1 MNGQLKSLIDCVNL
15 LISLTLPLLP
25 IIPLLPACT
34 CTCII
39 TVLPV
44 LHVPTV
50 LPSSVTYCHKIS
62 NVIN

>member
-1 MNGQLKSLIDCVNL
+1 MNGQLKSLIDSVNL

-44 LHVPTV
+44 LHVP
-50 LPSSVTYCHKIS
+50 
-62 NVIN
+62 NDEDQ